1 MDGEDWLMAA
11 PPPEMTELKLLLGSD
26 TSERLKL
33 RAAASG
39 RAVAD
44 YAAALIEDAVTK
56 PSIEEVLAPVREQFA
71 RSGMSEDELS
81 DFLEEAKHRRRDQ

>member
-1 MDGEDWLMAA
+1 
-11 PPPEMTELKLLLGSD
+11 MTELKLLLGLD
-26 TSERLKL
+26 TSERLQR

-39 RAVAD
+39 KNVAD
-44 YAAALIEDAVTK
+44 YAAGLIEEAVTR

-81 DFLEEAKHRRRDQ
+81 DFLEEAKHRRREERRNTAGG